1 MVFCVQANF
10 AFRNASRRNQISS
23 NIQTRIAQ
31 TTTYG
36 PVSREDY
43 TDENGQAAV
52 SLLVRFTTK
61 AEQDAFWADVITA
74 VGTGIN
80 GPVTGSELYRHDCPG
95 DGEHWACEIA
105 ERVDW

>member
-43 TDENGQAAV
+43 TD
-52 SLLVRFTTK
+52 
-61 AEQDAFWADVITA
+61 VITA